1 MESLIT
7 FRENWSGQ
15 GSVENSGD
23 ELHKIKK
30 ERKQSKKD
38 TCFLTLNGVF

>member
-1 MESLIT
+1 MESFIT
-7 FRENWSGQ
+7 FRKNWSGQ

-30 ERKQSKKD
+30 KENRIRK
-38 TCFLTLNGVF
+38 TLAS